1 MWEFA
6 FSVVSGEHINSSQ
19 IMDVLF
25 RISVSL
31 DP

>member
-25 RISVSL
+25 RIFFN
-31 DP
+31 